1 MTTNMMNSVKSLAL
15 ALVASGVMLGIA
27 AGPAAAG
34 TVAGGG
40 REARIEVSKFDL
52 TRAEGRK
59 AVESRVAAM
68 AGRMCAEGGVNLTDR
83 AEAAEYRLCV
93 ADAVASARTQIA
105 AILSQQA
112 LASR

>member
-34 TVAGGG
+34 TVAGG

-59 AVESRVAAM
+59 AVEGRVAAM
-68 AGRMCAEGGVNLTDR
+68 AGRMCAEGGVNLMNR
-83 AEAAEYRLCV
+83 SEAAEYRLCV